1 MDTDFLIPLAFFG
14 FIFGIVYLYFNT
26 RHKERAMLIEKGVD
40 ASIFYSGERKTAP
53 VWKILILNIAL
64 LLTGIGLGIFL
75 SILFQDVWGVQNDA
89 VVPACIFLMAGV
101 GLLVGYFM
109 TKKL

>member
-1 MDTDFLIPLAFFG
+1 MDADILIPITFFAL
-14 FIFGIVYLYFNT
+14 IFGIFYLYYTT

-40 ASIFYSGERKTAP
+40 ASVFYSGDRKTAP

-75 SILFQDVWGVQNDA
+75 SIFLREEGLDHDA
-89 VVPACIFLMAGV
+89 LEPACIFTFAGI
-101 GLLVGYFM
+101 GLFVGYFM
-109 TKKL
+109 TKKM